1 MRRASSN
8 TTKLC
13 EVSHVVVSNGYHD
26 SQQSLFQ
33 SLLNNMF
40 PARQEKPISKARGSI
55 SLNDLFLQKGG

>member
-1 MRRASSN
+1 MRRTSSN

-40 PARQEKPISKARGSI
+40 PARQEKAISKAWGINQS
-55 SLNDLFLQKGG
+55 Q